1 MNLIARLV
9 FLALAVLAPLS
20 ARAES
25 NGPSNA
31 SSTQDAAGMQGFLSP
46 EDQSAADHAA
56 LAQTIP
62 PGTRITTQ
70 NWQAY
75 RQFMSEG
82 LQALFVGKYF
92 WKMPADAEIQ
102 VGPTLVNPPPKT
114 FMEATEKYSSQVKLV
129 ELPSGGLTM
138 AGYQGG
144 YPFPNPDDPHKGWKI
159 LANLWYRYFPHVS
172 VIMHGGGC
180 SVDRNGNINC
190 AAGDIVYR
198 QLSYNTDPGVPAT
211 IPGGEGK
218 FFTQWYMLSEPE
230 QQRYTAS
237 LQIAD
242 TDLTHNE
249 DLYAFVPALRRYQPV
264 STLGRCSMTEG
275 VDITEEDYRSGFD
288 SNLTDLK
295 VDFLGEKKVLTL
307 LIDKMPDGRFPE
319 SFVMPLGWPKSS
331 WGQWQVRDTYVIS
344 VSKLPAKM
352 GSYCYRKRVMYV
364 DKTTFA
370 PYWEELYD
378 AKMRPWKIVGLFLRT
393 VDLPGIGKVETSGSL
408 VYAFWDI
415 RNEHASFVIDPTS
428 NSYPVY
434 MNGQVPADY
443 LDLTRYTTPGGL
455 NMIMR

>member
-1 MNLIARLV
+1 
-9 FLALAVLAPLS
+9 
-20 ARAES
+20 
-25 NGPSNA
+25 
-31 SSTQDAAGMQGFLSP
+31 
-46 EDQSAADHAA
+46 
-56 LAQTIP
+56 
-62 PGTRITTQ
+62 
-70 NWQAY
+70 
-75 RQFMSEG
+75 
-82 LQALFVGKYF
+82 
-92 WKMPADAEIQ
+92 
-102 VGPTLVNPPPKT
+102 
-114 FMEATEKYSSQVKLV
+114 
-129 ELPSGGLTM
+129 
-138 AGYQGG
+138 
-144 YPFPNPDDPHKGWKI
+144 
-159 LANLWYRYFPHVS
+159 

-242 TDLTHNE
+242 TDLSHNE

-428 NSYPVY
+428 NTYPVY